1 MSEKIKVVIDAMG
14 GDNAPSAPVEGALD
28 ALKEIKDL
36 EIILVGTKEPL
47 DAELAKH
54 EYDKSRVKCV
64 YSTQVIVTGEAPV
77 TSIQKKKDSSLVVA
91 LNLIKNGEADA
102 VISSGNTG
110 SVLVGGQ
117 VIIKKAKGVYRAPLA
132 PLIPTEKGV
141 SLLIDCGANV
151 DARPEHLQQFAVMG
165 SVYMRRMMGVENPTV
180 GLVSVGEEK
189 DKGNK
194 LVHETYPLLEADP
207 NINFIGNIEA
217 NRISEGAADVIVTEA
232 FTGNV
237 ILKMYEGVSKTL
249 LRVLKETMMSSAKTK
264 IGALMIKGALKEKMK
279 TFDSDRYG
287 AAPLLGLTKLLLK
300 SHGSAKASS
309 FTQAIRQAVSFVEN
323 DMVAQINE
331 ALDKITNK

>member
-1 MSEKIKVVIDAMG
+1 MSEKIRIVIDAMG

-28 ALKEIKDL
+28 ALKEIEDL

-54 EYDKSRVKCV
+54 QFDRSRVRCV
-64 YSTQVIVTGEAPV
+64 YSTQVIVTGEPPV
-77 TSIQKKKDSSLVVA
+77 ASIQKKKDSSLVVA

-151 DARPEHLQQFAVMG
+151 DARPEHLEQFAVMG
-165 SVYMRRMMGVENPTV
+165 SVYMRRMMGVENPRV
-180 GLVSVGEEK
+180 GLVNIGEER

-194 LVHETYPLLEADP
+194 LSLETYPLLEANP
-207 NINFIGNIEA
+207 NINFIGNVEA
-217 NRISEGAADVIVTEA
+217 NHISEGADDIYVTEA
-232 FTGNV
+232 FSGNI
-237 ILKMYEGVSKTL
+237 ILKM
-249 LRVLKETMMSSAKTK
+249 
-264 IGALMIKGALKEKMK
+264 
-279 TFDSDRYG
+279 
-287 AAPLLGLTKLLLK
+287 
-300 SHGSAKASS
+300 
-309 FTQAIRQAVSFVEN
+309 
-323 DMVAQINE
+323 
-331 ALDKITNK
+331 